1 MPRLK
6 HNDGSRFARRVA
18 ARVAVGYLVFG
29 LAWIVFS
36 DRLALR
42 MVGGDPQRLS
52 QIQTYKGVLS
62 VGLSAVLVFGLLFAA
77 LRREQASL
85 RKLAAS
91 ERRFR
96 GVFESDL
103 IGLFFADR
111 DGHLFGG
118 NQRFIEVLG
127 YDAARLDR
135 REVRWR
141 DITPPEYF
149 EIDSANE
156 AEMLARGACRPYEK
170 ELLSSDGRRVPVLV
184 GAAVVDE
191 VEGLAVGFLIDIT
204 AQKDAER
211 RIQNLNDEL
220 RRVNQLKDEF
230 LAMMSHELRT
240 PITAIRLWL
249 DVLSRG
255 CARDDQK
262 CVQEAVE
269 MIRASAIQQ
278 SELIEDLLDVS
289 RIMVNKLVLNRGKVS
304 LVEVASS
311 AVAAHRVAAED
322 AGVQLA
328 FTHETETF
336 LADVDARR
344 VQQAVSNLVS
354 NAVKFTPRGGRV
366 DVELTR
372 DGDLARLVVRDTGVG
387 IDPSFLPN
395 LFERFRQADTS
406 TTRRHGGMGI
416 GLWLARHMVERHG
429 GTIVGQSA
437 GVGKGATFTITLPLL
452 PKTVQTS
459 AAPVGS
465 TSDGGALQGIRVLVV
480 EDDTPGREG
489 LRRTLENFGAQAF
502 SADSV
507 ASAMRLLER
516 ESYDLVLSD
525 LAMPDEDGI
534 SLIHRLRQSRPA
546 GAPRLPTIALTAHAL
561 PEDRARALAGGFDR
575 YLAKPIEPED
585 LVREIRMLLAAND
598 RLSSEALPE

>member
-1 MPRLK
+1 L
-6 HNDGSRFARRVA
+6 
-18 ARVAVGYLVFG
+18 
-29 LAWIVFS
+29 
-36 DRLALR
+36 
-42 MVGGDPQRLS
+42 
-52 QIQTYKGVLS
+52 
-62 VGLSAVLVFGLLFAA
+62 LSAV

-111 DGHLFGG
+111 DGRLFGA
-118 NQRFIEVLG
+118 NQRFIEALG
-127 YDAARLDR
+127 YDADRLEQ

-141 DITPPEYF
+141 DITPPEYY

-156 AEMLARGACRPYEK
+156 AEMIARGACRPYEK

-204 AQKDAER
+204 AQKEAER

-220 RRVNQLKDEF
+220 RRANQLKDEF

-255 CARDDQK
+255 CVRNDQK
-262 CVQEAVE
+262 CVQEAAE

-289 RIMVNKLVLNRGKVS
+289 RIMVNKLTLNRGQAS
-304 LVEVASS
+304 LVEVVSS
-311 AVAAHRVAAED
+311 AVAAHQVSAED

-328 FTHETETF
+328 FTHEAGTF
-336 LADVDARR
+336 LAEVDARR
-344 VQQAVSNLVS
+344 LRQAVSNLVS

-366 DVELTR
+366 DVSLTR
-372 DGDLARLVVRDTGVG
+372 DGDAARLVVRDTGVG
-387 IDPSFLPN
+387 IDASFLPN

-416 GLWLARHMVERHG
+416 GLWLARQMVERHG
-429 GTIVGQSA
+429 GTIVGESA
-437 GVGKGATFTITLPLL
+437 GVGKGATFTISLPLL
-452 PKTVQTS
+452 SKTARTP

-465 TSDGGALQGIRVLVV
+465 PSDGGALQGIRVLVV

-489 LRRTLENFGAQAF
+489 LRRTLENFGAEVV

-507 ASAMRLLER
+507 ASAMPLLA
-516 ESYDLVLSD
+516 SQTFDLVLSD

-534 SLIHRLRQSRPA
+534 SLVRRLRQARPA
-546 GAPRLPTIALTAHAL
+546 GAQRLPTIALTAHAL
-561 PEDRARALAGGFDR
+561 PEDRERALAGGFDR
-575 YLAKPIEPED
+575 YLAKPIEPEH
-585 LVREIRMLLAAND
+585 LVREIRTLLAAD
-598 RLSSEALPE
+598 ATLSSEALPG